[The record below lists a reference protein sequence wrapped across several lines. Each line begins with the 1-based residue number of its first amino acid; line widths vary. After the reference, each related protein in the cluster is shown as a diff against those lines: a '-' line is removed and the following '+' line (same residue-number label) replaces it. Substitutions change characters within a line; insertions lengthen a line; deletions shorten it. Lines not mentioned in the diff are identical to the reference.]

1 MDRVVKSLEM
11 VEDAERWSHVENSNL
26 GYALLTYGCPGINIK
41 KDEYSESKD
50 DKCDY
55 FSDEGDDSDDEEND
69 DDSDDDSDNDSDND
83 SDDDENEEEENEE
96 ESGSENDVDMD
107 FEGVAFDGDDL
118 NDSESDND
126 HHEVDD
132 DELQEGE
139 DTSDWTTHSTLLSFF
154 QQTTQ
159 NDLCDLSTNVLV
171 ATANATNQHVT
182 LLIRRP

>member
-1 MDRVVKSLEM
+1 MDRVMKSLEM

-41 KDEYSESKD
+41 KDEYSES
-50 DKCDY
+50 
-55 FSDEGDDSDDEEND
+55 ND
-69 DDSDDDSDNDSDND
+69 DDSDDDSDNDSDDD